1 MSVKLLRPRS
11 FCHDHSRPSSDILRG
26 WLISVSLASE
36 SWGGSQPGCE
46 NKNLNPPRPCGY
58 RCVPVPQ
65 RATHKLPRLCDSPF
79 CKLISC
85 RVIAAHDHLAWTAAH
100 RVTHLSNKDFLFCFF
115 FLHLGSGSQKGE
127 AKGMNGKG
135 SFPGTLGV
143 QRKPAEG
150 EILKPLR
157 FHLLSSKRNKQQT
170 QCLYSPAFSGLH
182 GSRWD
187 VSTWGHAEWYVEGR
201 GLAPKGSEPTKHRH
215 CVEKVLPHNV
225 WKLLTTLLLP
235 PLPPSCLVRFLCVRW
250 ANNHWKIW
258 AEFENMYTTKQDL
271 FNLWDKKTQI

>member
-100 RVTHLSNKDFLFCFF
+100 RVTHLSNKDFLFCFVF
-115 FLHLGSGSQKGE
+115 SSTLAQVLRRAKRKGWMEKAVFPEHLACSGSQRRVK
-127 AKGMNGKG
+127 
-135 SFPGTLGV
+135 F
-143 QRKPAEG
+143 
-150 EILKPLR
+150 
-157 FHLLSSKRNKQQT
+157 
-170 QCLYSPAFSGLH
+170 
-182 GSRWD
+182 
-187 VSTWGHAEWYVEGR
+187 
-201 GLAPKGSEPTKHRH
+201 
-215 CVEKVLPHNV
+215 
-225 WKLLTTLLLP
+225 
-235 PLPPSCLVRFLCVRW
+235 
-250 ANNHWKIW
+250 
-258 AEFENMYTTKQDL
+258 
-271 FNLWDKKTQI
+271 